1 MKITLLPFLPPAPP
15 RYLNLTRS
23 WDSILFPAIHQ
34 TLLIIY
40 PTLILRRKLHLFN
53 VHPRPVQFN
62 LFIYIAFNNE
72 FTPYITDSDVPSFD
86 LKQNFGFV
94 PPLNFFLIPSPSCL
108 FSNFFPTFLTPFSH
122 PPPYIIS

>member
-86 LKQNFGFV
+86 LKQNFGF
-94 PPLNFFLIPSPSCL
+94 LN
-108 FSNFFPTFLTPFSH
+108 
-122 PPPYIIS
+122 